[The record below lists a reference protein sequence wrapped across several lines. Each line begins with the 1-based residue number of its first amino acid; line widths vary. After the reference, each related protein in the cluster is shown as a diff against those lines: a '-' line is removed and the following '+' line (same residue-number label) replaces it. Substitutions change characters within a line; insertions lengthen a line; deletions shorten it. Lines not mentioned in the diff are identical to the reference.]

1 MTDHMATLPIRPD
14 LAEHERRFWA
24 HLAAP
29 GTWWLGAERIAAVAA
44 ARNATTCRLCRER
57 KAALSPAAVS
67 GRHDG
72 ADALPEAAV
81 EVAHKVRTDSGRLS
95 YEWFTRQR
103 DGGLSEPAYVELV
116 GIVTMATGLDMFA
129 RALGTAPETLPAPRA
144 GDPKRRLPQGAK
156 ANGAWVPTLEPDDVT
171 DAEADL
177 YPSDGVL
184 PNIAKALSL
193 VPDEV
198 RMIRSLTA
206 ALYMPVEHVANPT
219 YVRGPLDRLQ
229 MELVAARVSAINECF
244 Y

>member
-1 MTDHMATLPIRPD
+1 MTTTMATLPIRPD
-14 LAEHERRFWA
+14 LAEQQRHFWA
-24 HLAAP
+24 HLTAP
-29 GTWWLGAERIAAVAA
+29 GTWWMGAERIAAVAA
-44 ARNATTCRLCRER
+44 AREATTCRLCRDR
-57 KAALSPAAVS
+57 KAALSPAAVP

-72 ADALPEAAV
+72 AHALPETAV

-95 YEWFTRQR
+95 HEWFSRQR

-116 GIVTMATGLDMFA
+116 AIVTMATGLDMFA
-129 RALGTAPETLPAPRA
+129 RALGTAPEALPAPKA
-144 GDPKRRLPQGAK
+144 GDPERRLPQGVK
-156 ANGAWVPTLEPDDVT
+156 ANGAWVPTLEPEDVT
-171 DAEADL
+171 GAEADI

-193 VPDEV
+193 VPNEV
-198 RMIRSLTA
+198 RMIRTLTA
-206 ALYMPVEHVANPT
+206 ALYMPVEHVADPT